1 MAAVDSI
8 PTRAEVRRTLVAAAD
23 VIFSDGAPEEFLD
36 QWADA
41 TMLALSV
48 TAAPEAAPA
57 AH

>member
-1 MAAVDSI
+1 MAAADSI

-41 TMLALSV
+41 TLLALSL
-48 TAAPEAAPA
+48 TASPEAAPA
-57 AH
+57 AT

>member
-1 MAAVDSI
+1 MAAADSI

-41 TMLALSV
+41 TLLALSL
-48 TAAPEAAPA
+48 TSSSEAAPA
-57 AH
+57 AT

>member
-1 MAAVDSI
+1 
-8 PTRAEVRRTLVAAAD
+8 VRRTLVAAAD

-36 QWADA
+36 QWTDA

-48 TAAPEAAPA
+48 TASPEAAPA